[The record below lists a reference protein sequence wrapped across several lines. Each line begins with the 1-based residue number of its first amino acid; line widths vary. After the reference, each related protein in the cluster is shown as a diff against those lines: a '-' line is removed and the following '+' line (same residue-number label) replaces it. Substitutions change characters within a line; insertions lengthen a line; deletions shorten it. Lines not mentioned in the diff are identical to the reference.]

1 MKLLYI
7 ANEISD
13 DTKGVFERIRSAYP
27 SITFISD
34 DNGTNYDE
42 FVSSNDDNEQYFVI
56 IYCKHENP
64 STDSFSDICA
74 LGAAGM
80 VHHAK
85 YVLFYR
91 PEITPFERFLGY
103 VDEYIN
109 K

>member
-56 IYCKHENP
+56 IYCKYIRF
-64 STDSFSDICA
+64 TKFSPY
-74 LGAAGM
+74 G
-80 VHHAK
+80 K
-85 YVLFYR
+85 Q
-91 PEITPFERFLGY
+91 
-103 VDEYIN
+103 N
-109 K
+109 